1 MKAKLEKCFVAPAD
15 TFDNVKGKFPIG
27 FKVWNS
33 SNNEGF
39 IFIDSDVYDE
49 SGILAGRKLFQ
60 PYEKCQFI
68 NKRISLYKI
77 SETDAIGFMDGING
91 NDFQHNSIVYIL
103 NSKTQ
108 IPNPRGIWVNRTNLI
123 AVAIYNAIR
132 HCIEHTWLNHN
143 DQFLTP
149 NYSWQ
154 VDTAF
159 QNDCLTY
166 TLFDSKQRISIREGI
181 NHWIPFTEQEVNAK
195 TKFDS
200 SFMTKF
206 IAGKLKQEKS
216 DTLFDTQELRTTPLI
231 FSAQAQAVFSAGLA
245 LWQYYHQQPNCNVN
259 ASLYDIREHFQGRN
273 DTGKMNNKSDDA
285 TYMGLIKH
293 LREQLKALQK
303 NIAPKIVEYGFLK

>member
-1 MKAKLEKCFVAPAD
+1 MLAIINDPEKRKKLVVYINPPYAEVSSKDIKGKVGVNLTKVHNQYSHVLGTAGRELFAQFLIRIFAEVNGCYFAEFSTLKILTGSAFIDFRNFMKAKLEKCFVAPAD

-39 IFIDSDVYDE
+39 TFIDSDVYDE
-49 SGILAGRKLFQ
+49 SGILAQRKLFQ

-68 NKRISLYKI
+68 NKWISLYKI
-77 SETDAIGFMDGING
+77 SESDAIGFMDGING

-103 NSKTQ
+103 DSKAQ

-154 VDTAF
+154 
-159 QNDCLTY
+159 
-166 TLFDSKQRISIREGI
+166 I
-181 NHWIPFTEQEVNAK
+181 
-195 TKFDS
+195 
-200 SFMTKF
+200 
-206 IAGKLKQEKS
+206 
-216 DTLFDTQELRTTPLI
+216 DTLF
-231 FSAQAQAVFSAGLA
+231 
-245 LWQYYHQQPNCNVN
+245 
-259 ASLYDIREHFQGRN
+259 
-273 DTGKMNNKSDDA
+273 
-285 TYMGLIKH
+285 
-293 LREQLKALQK
+293 
-303 NIAPKIVEYGFLK
+303 